1 MSSANPYKPSPS
13 MYDNPSVAPGK
24 SLSSGSVALYDGG
37 ASRFK
42 GRVRNRVIP
51 VQGMRYRSPSPSA
64 SGKRSSSR
72 SSSPSRKS
80 SCKSKSSA
88 AKSSASKS
96 SAAKSTASKST
107 ASKSTASKS
116 TVSKS
121 AASKKKKDNKKDN
134 KNFARA
140 SPDNNPCHERKMYV
154 GPRGGVYCV
163 ISGKKQYLNM
173 NK

>member
-72 SSSPSRKS
+72 SSSGRSCSSRSSSPSRKS

-96 SAAKSTASKST
+96 SAA
-107 ASKSTASKS
+107 KSTASKS

>member
-107 ASKSTASKS
+107 
-116 TVSKS
+116 VSKS